1 MVKQPGVRRSLYGA
15 LGTVVLA
22 ALAILMMYPF
32 LWTIINSLK
41 SGQDF
46 ALNTMGLPTR
56 IIWKN
61 YRDAWVV
68 ASIGLFTLNSIV
80 IAVPT
85 VFMVITLSVL
95 AAYAFAYLEFRFKMT
110 LYLYIIAGF
119 AIPLEVVIIPLFF
132 QMRDLRLLNTYWS
145 VIAPQIALL
154 LPFGVLIIRS
164 FMLNVDKAIIDAARI
179 DGCGSLRL
187 LVSVVVPCI
196 IPAITSLLIFAFMWT
211 WNSLF
216 LPMVMITK
224 NQLRT
229 IPLGLTLFQGQ
240 YGTNV
245 TLLSAAA
252 VMACL
257 PVVVIYLIFQG
268 QFIRG
273 ITAGAVKA

>member
-1 MVKQPGVRRSLYGA
+1 MVRQPGLRQSLYGI
-15 LGTVVLA
+15 LVTVLLA
-22 ALAILMMYPF
+22 ALAIIVMYPF

-46 ALNTMGLPTR
+46 ALNTLGMPARLV
-56 IIWKN
+56 WKN

-68 ASIGLFTLNSIV
+68 ASIGLYTLNSIIV
-80 IAVPT
+80 AVPT
-85 VFMVITLSVL
+85 VLTVIALSVL
-95 AAYAFAYLEFRFKMT
+95 AAYSFAYLEFRFKMIF
-110 LYLYIIAGF
+110 YIYIIAGF

-132 QMRDLRLLNTYWS
+132 QMRDLRMLNTYWS

-154 LPFGVLIIRS
+154 LPFGVLIMRS

-187 LVSVVVPCI
+187 LLSVVVPCI
-196 IPAITSLLIFAFMWT
+196 IPAITSLLIFTFMWT

-229 IPLGLTLFQGQ
+229 IPLGLTYFQGQ
-240 YGTNV
+240 FGTNV

>member
-1 MVKQPGVRRSLYGA
+1 MVRQPGLRQSLYGL
-15 LGTVVLA
+15 LGIVLLA
-22 ALAILMMYPF
+22 ALAIIVMYPF

-46 ALNTMGLPTR
+46 ALNTLGIPVRLV
-56 IIWKN
+56 WKN

-68 ASIGLFTLNSIV
+68 ASIGLYTLNSIIV
-80 IAVPT
+80 AVPT
-85 VFMVITLSVL
+85 VLSVITLSVF
-95 AAYAFAYLEFRFKMT
+95 AAYAFAYLEFRFKMI
-110 LYLYIIAGF
+110 LYIYIIAGF

-132 QMRDLRLLNTYWS
+132 QMRDLRMLNTYWS

-154 LPFGVLIIRS
+154 LPFGVLIMRS

-187 LVSVVVPCI
+187 LLSVVVPCI
-196 IPAITSLLIFAFMWT
+196 IPAITSLLIFTFMWT

-229 IPLGLTLFQGQ
+229 VPLGLTYFQGQ
-240 YGTNV
+240 FGTNV